1 MKTNKKDLSSIRV
14 INQDIDNTTI
24 DDVIRRAKCAIDDD
38 GFLAI
43 ATVNPEFLVLSARDE
58 HFSSTLKKFD
68 IKVPDG
74 FGTVTLPRLFG
85 RGKFKQ
91 RITGVD
97 LSWRLLSLAGK
108 NKYKI
113 LLLGSSD
120 DNSQKACAKIR
131 ANFPSIRVKCI
142 SGGVID
148 PFDIKNDLK
157 DEITAF
163 KPDILLVG
171 LGAPKQ
177 EYFIIN
183 NARNLGVNVAI
194 GVGGTIDFLSGA
206 SLRAP
211 KWMQSVGI
219 EWLWRLIVEPRRW
232 RRIITAV
239 LIFPCEYIR
248 SLFQQNNLDK

>member
-1 MKTNKKDLSSIRV
+1 MKTSKKELNKIRV
-14 INQDIDNTTI
+14 VNQDIDNMEI
-24 DDVIRRAKCAIDDD
+24 DDVIERAKSAVDDS
-38 GFLAI
+38 GFLNI
-43 ATVNPEFLVLSARDE
+43 ATVNPEFLVLSARDKK
-58 HFSSTLKKFD
+58 FATTLEKFD

-74 FGTVTLPRLFG
+74 FGTVALPRMFG
-85 RGKFKQ
+85 RGNFCQ

-97 LSWRLLSLAGK
+97 LSWKLLALAGK

-113 LLLGSSD
+113 MLLGASRE
-120 DNSQKACAKIR
+120 NSEKACVKIR
-131 ANFPSIRVKCI
+131 ANFPSIKVKCL

-157 DEITAF
+157 SEIMAF

-211 KWMQSVGI
+211 EWMQSIGI
-219 EWLWRLIVEPRRW
+219 EWLWRLFIEPRRW
-232 RRIITAV
+232 RRIFTAV
-239 LIFPCEYIR
+239 FVFPCVYIR
-248 SLFQQNNLDK
+248 SLFKNNNLE

>member
-1 MKTNKKDLSSIRV
+1 MKTNKKDPSSIRV

-24 DDVIRRAKCAIDDD
+24 DDVVKRAKCAIDDN
-38 GFLAI
+38 GFLTI

-58 HFSSTLKKFD
+58 KFSSTLKKFD

-74 FGTVTLPRLFG
+74 FGTVALPRLLG

-97 LSWRLLSLAGK
+97 LSWKLLALAGRS
-108 NKYKI
+108 KYKI
-113 LLLGSSD
+113 MLLGASR

-131 ANFPSIRVKCI
+131 ANFPSICVKCI
-142 SGGVID
+142 SGGVIN

-157 DEITAF
+157 SEITAF

-177 EYFIIN
+177 EYFITN
-183 NARNLGVNVAI
+183 NARNLGINVAI

-211 KWMQSVGI
+211 EWMQSIGI
-219 EWLWRLIVEPRRW
+219 EWLWRLFIEPRRW
-232 RRIITAV
+232 RRIFTAV
-239 LIFPCEYIR
+239 FVFPCVYIR
-248 SLFQQNNLDK
+248 SLFKNNNLE